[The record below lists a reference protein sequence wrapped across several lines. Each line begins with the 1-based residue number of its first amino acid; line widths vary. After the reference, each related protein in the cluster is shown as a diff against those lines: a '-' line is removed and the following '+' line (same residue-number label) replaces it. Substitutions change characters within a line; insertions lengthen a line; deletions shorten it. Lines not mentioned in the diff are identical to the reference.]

1 MKYFK
6 LARVVPILLCAGT
19 ITACSSSSNDNG
31 TGTVSISLMD
41 RPVDGIAEL
50 YVTIS
55 EVWIKPAG
63 DGPAFELPLTS
74 TPMPV
79 NLLELT
85 DQNAAVLV
93 EEAVVDPGRYNWIE
107 LRIEDSEI
115 GQSYAVTDVGG
126 TEMVDIDVPS
136 GKIRLVSGFDV
147 GENQAVR
154 LLFDWDVR
162 KGLTNPVGRDG
173 YLLRP
178 AFRVL
183 DVDEYGAV
191 SGTISLA
198 TLNGEASCS
207 AAGEGDRVI
216 YVYEGDVTP
225 DQIGGSPAPLTT
237 VEATPSSGVD
247 GEYEY
252 RTILMPGPYTLA
264 FTCKGTADRELDD
277 DAITLLPPTGGNPIT
292 VTGADLTGI
301 DF

>member
-1 MKYFK
+1 MKYLK

-55 EVWIKPAG
+55 EVWIKPSG
-63 DGPAFELPLTS
+63 DGPAVQLPLTS

-85 DQNAAVLV
+85 DQNASVLV

-147 GENQAVR
+147 AENQAVR

-162 KGLTNPVGRDG
+162 KGLTDPVGRDG

-191 SGTISLA
+191 SGTITQARLKVKPPKPSEDDASFMSMRA
-198 TLNGEASCS
+198 TC
-207 AAGEGDRVI
+207 
-216 YVYEGDVTP
+216 TP
-225 DQIGGSPAPLTT
+225 DEIGGDPEPM
-237 VEATPSSGVD
+237 TPSKQH
-247 GEYEY
+247 
-252 RTILMPGPYTLA
+252 RARRCQA
-264 FTCKGTADRELDD
+264 FTSTARS
-277 DAITLLPPTGGNPIT
+277 
-292 VTGADLTGI
+292 
-301 DF
+301 